1 MSNIFNINKSKEVSS
16 NLTENEK
23 KKARHNGFILTG
35 LTGAGKTTLLNVLLG
50 DDIGIVKKSS
60 KSVTQESTVYYYKDC
75 KGNYFSII
83 DTPGL
88 FDTSNDEKVE
98 KSHLDSITDAVTKY
112 GILIKGI
119 LFLINFQ
126 KERIDK
132 SEQEALIKYNQVFPL
147 KRFWKNI
154 IQ

>member
-1 MSNIFNINKSKEVSS
+1 MSNIFNINKSKEMPS

-23 KKARHNGFILTG
+23 KKARRNGFILTG

-50 DDIGIVKKSS
+50 DDIGKVKKSS

-75 KGNYFSII
+75 NGNYFSII

-98 KSHLDSITDAVTKY
+98 KSHLDSITDAVTQY
-112 GILIKGI
+112 
-119 LFLINFQ
+119 
-126 KERIDK
+126 
-132 SEQEALIKYNQVFPL
+132 
-147 KRFWKNI
+147 RF
-154 IQ
+154 